1 MHNYSPLADDVC
13 VPTDDDEPIEVTV
26 TAVTQKLRQISI
38 TRASRPDNLPNWV
51 LKEYAEI
58 LAPAITD
65 ILNHSFRDCKVPR
78 VWKIADVPPVP
89 KAPTISDFNK
99 DLRPISLTSTLSIVA
114 EDFVIERELKPVL
127 LKSIDPLQF
136 GFIPGSCTT
145 FALISMLHHWLAA
158 TDRTGSTVRV
168 ALLDFRKAF
177 ELVDH
182 NLLIAKLF
190 SYGIKP
196 YVVNWIADF
205 LRGRSQRVKINKECC
220 SAFLQVP
227 VGIPQGT
234 KIGPWLFLLMIND
247 LSIAGPISSRM
258 WKFADDTTLCEVVPR
273 DGISKLQDMVQ
284 QVEDWSSINMFQL
297 NATKCKEL
305 RINFS
310 KQKSDVDLVIANEQ
324 FFELVTSAKILGAT
338 VTDDL
343 KWKAHVNNIVLK
355 ASSVFI
361 Y

>member
-1 MHNYSPLADDVC
+1 MRNGRVSRPDLRSILNEDPGYSDEELASKINEAFVSVIHNYSPLADDVC

-38 TRASRPDNLPNWV
+38 TRASGPDNLPNWV

-78 VWKIADVPPVP
+78 VWTIADVPPVP
-89 KAPTISDFNK
+89 KFPTISDFNK
-99 DLRPISLTSTLSIVA
+99 DLRPTSLTSTLSKVA

-177 ELVDH
+177 NLVDH
-182 NLLIAKLF
+182 NLLIAELF
-190 SYGIKP
+190 SYEIKP
-196 YVVNWIADF
+196 HVVNWIADF

-227 VGIPQGT
+227 AGIPQGT
-234 KIGPWLFLLMIND
+234 
-247 LSIAGPISSRM
+247 
-258 WKFADDTTLCEVVPR
+258 C
-273 DGISKLQDMVQ
+273 
-284 QVEDWSSINMFQL
+284 
-297 NATKCKEL
+297 
-305 RINFS
+305 
-310 KQKSDVDLVIANEQ
+310 
-324 FFELVTSAKILGAT
+324 
-338 VTDDL
+338 
-343 KWKAHVNNIVLK
+343 
-355 ASSVFI
+355 
-361 Y
+361 